1 MLENQLGRNCRIP
14 PKNIAEYLNQEWQG
28 GCKQKTDW
36 VSGCKES
43 LKTSEATFLSSYV
56 HTTKRDK
63 AGEGVFAL
71 DFKINIPI
79 RQLEMWDWSTEEISR
94 LKLWI

>member
-1 MLENQLGRNCRIP
+1 MG
-14 PKNIAEYLNQEWQG
+14 
-28 GCKQKTDW
+28 
-36 VSGCKES
+36 
-43 LKTSEATFLSSYV
+43 SYV

-94 LKLWI
+94 LELWI